1 MKVIVV
7 LIIISD
13 GKSCK
18 EVGSIRNPLK
28 NRNYPEGSVR
38 KFNQNIEESAR
49 SLEELVVA

>member
-1 MKVIVV
+1 MKIIVV

-18 EVGSIRNPLK
+18 EVKSIRNPLK
-28 NRNYPEGSVR
+28 NRIYPEGRVR
-38 KFNQNIEESAR
+38 KFSKNIEESAR